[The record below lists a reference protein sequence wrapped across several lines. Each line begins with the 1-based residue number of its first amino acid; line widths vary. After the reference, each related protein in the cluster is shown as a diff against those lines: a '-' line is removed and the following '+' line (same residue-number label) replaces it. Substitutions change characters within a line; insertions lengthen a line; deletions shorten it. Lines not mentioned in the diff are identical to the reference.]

1 MTKNKKNLAKTK
13 ILIFIFFIFVFL
25 GSLEW
30 SSSSFSLLDGF
41 EILLHELKGEKLSER
56 LITAKTILFEV
67 RLPRVLTAAL
77 SGASLG
83 IAGVLS
89 QGLFRNP
96 LASPSLIGTTSG
108 GVLGGILFLSL
119 SGVSTHFLGLSFFSF
134 LGSLLTTSGILFL
147 FHKLRN
153 PDFTKLLLVGLS
165 FSTFTGALCQ
175 FVISLEESDYQK
187 SLMIYRW
194 SLGGFYHTEWTHFF
208 LSLFPLSIGIVASF
222 SLCSKL
228 DVLSLGDEVAETM
241 GVALHD
247 LKMKTLLL
255 LSLLVGVVTSL
266 AGPLPFIGLMA
277 PHITRKLIGAKH
289 TELMKYT
296 FFNSMSLILLAD
308 LLAKNIFHH
317 KELELGIL
325 LSLIGAPFFLY
336 LSLKKEI

>member
-13 ILIFIFFIFVFL
+13 TLILIFFLFIFL
-25 GSLEW
+25 GSLQW
-30 SSSSFSLLDGF
+30 SSSSFYLLDALKIF
-41 EILLHELKGEKLSER
+41 FTHLKEEELSPQ

-67 RLPRVLTAAL
+67 RLPRILTAAL

-108 GVLGGILFLSL
+108 GVLGGVLFLSL
-119 SGVSTHFLGLSFFSF
+119 GGVSPHFLGLSFFSF
-134 LGSLLTTSGILFL
+134 LGSLLTTAGILFL

-153 PDFTKLLLVGLS
+153 SDFTKLLLVGLS

-175 FVISLEESDYQK
+175 FVISLEESDYHK

-194 SLGGFYHTEWTHFF
+194 SLGGFYHTEWTHFL
-208 LSLFPLSIGIVASF
+208 LSLFPISIGVFASF

-241 GVALHD
+241 GLGLHN

-266 AGPLPFIGLMA
+266 AGPLPFIGLIA
-277 PHITRKLIGAKH
+277 PHITRKLIGAQHK
-289 TELMKYT
+289 ELMKYT
-296 FFNSMSLILLAD
+296 LFNSMSLILLAD

-336 LSLKKEI
+336 LSFKKEI